1 MFRHQGKSRTFLHN
15 LRLAALLSLVA
26 GIVNIT
32 GVLALHTLTTNVTGH
47 FAYFAEE
54 FMKKDYATAVTF
66 LIFTLCF
73 LLGSFTANTIVEIVS
88 QKRPRLAHVVP
99 IAFEIV
105 ILTGIAYF
113 FGTSSIYDMHGKLE
127 AFLLLFA
134 MGIQNSLVT
143 KVSQSTVRTTHLT
156 GLFTDLG
163 IELSQLFFYKKPEQQ
178 NKLKTNIYL
187 RLSIIS
193 FFFIGC
199 ILGGFAYG
207 YLQVKTLLIASAV
220 LVIALFYDYLRL
232 KFFEIT
238 RKSFEL

>member
-1 MFRHQGKSRTFLHN
+1 MFRHQGKARTFMHN
-15 LRLAALLSLVA
+15 LRLAALLSLVS

-32 GVLALHTLTTNVTGH
+32 GVLALKTLTTNVTGH

-54 FMKKDYATAVTF
+54 IMRKDYAIAVTF
-66 LIFTLCF
+66 LVFTLCF
-73 LLGSFTANTIVEIVS
+73 LLGSFTANTVVEIVL

-99 IAFEIV
+99 IAIEIS
-105 ILTGIAYF
+105 ILTAVALF
-113 FGTSSIYDMHGKLE
+113 FGTSSIYDIHGKIE

-163 IELSQLFFYKKPEQQ
+163 IELSQLLFYKKPEQQ
-178 NKLKTNIYL
+178 TKLKSNIYL

-199 ILGGFAYG
+199 VSGGFAYG
-207 YLQVKTLLIASAV
+207 YWQIKTLLIASFI

-238 RKSFEL
+238 RKSFEI

>member
-1 MFRHQGKSRTFLHN
+1 MFRHQGKARTFIHN

-32 GVLALHTLTTNVTGH
+32 GVLALKTLTTNVTGH

-54 FMKKDYATAVTF
+54 IMRKDYAIAITF
-66 LIFTLCF
+66 LVFTLCF
-73 LLGSFTANTIVEIVS
+73 LLGSFTANTIVEIVL

-99 IAFEIV
+99 IALEII
-105 ILTGIAYF
+105 ILTSVALC
-113 FGTSSIYDMHGKLE
+113 FGTSSIYDMHGKME

-178 NKLKTNIYL
+178 AKLKTNIYL

-199 ILGGFAYG
+199 VLGGYAYG
-207 YLQVKTLLIASAV
+207 YLQIRTLLIASLV

-232 KFFEIT
+232 KFFAIT
-238 RKSFEL
+238 RMTH

>member
-1 MFRHQGKSRTFLHN
+1 MFRHQGNARTFLHN

-32 GVLALHTLTTNVTGH
+32 GVLALKTLTTNVTGH

-54 FMKKDYATAVTF
+54 IMRKDYAIAITF
-66 LIFTLCF
+66 LVFTLCF
-73 LLGSFTANTIVEIVS
+73 LMGSFTANTIVEIVLL
-88 QKRPRLAHVVP
+88 KRPRLAHVVP
-99 IAFEIV
+99 IALEIV
-105 ILTGIAYF
+105 ILTVVALL
-113 FGTSSIYDMHGKLE
+113 FGTSTIYDIHGKME

-163 IELSQLFFYKKPEQQ
+163 IELSQLLFYKKPEQQ
-178 NKLKTNIYL
+178 TKLKTNIYL

-199 ILGGFAYG
+199 VLGGFAYA
-207 YLQVKTLLIASAV
+207 YLQIKTLLIASLV

-232 KFFEIT
+232 KFFAIT

>member
-1 MFRHQGKSRTFLHN
+1 MFRHQGKARTFLHN

-32 GVLALHTLTTNVTGH
+32 GVLALKTLTTNVTGH

-54 FMKKDYATAVTF
+54 IMRKDYTIAITF
-66 LIFTLCF
+66 LVFTLCF
-73 LLGSFTANTIVEIVS
+73 LLGSFTANTVVEIVL
-88 QKRPRLAHVVP
+88 QKRPRLAHAIP
-99 IAFEIV
+99 IAIEV
-105 ILTGIAYF
+105 LILVCVALF
-113 FGTSSIYDMHGKLE
+113 FGNSDIYAWQGKTA

-134 MGIQNSLVT
+134 MGMQNSLVT

-178 NKLKTNIYL
+178 SKLKSNIYL

-193 FFFIGC
+193 FFFAGC
-199 ILGGFAYG
+199 VLGGFAYG
-207 YLQVKTLLIASAV
+207 YLKIKTLLIASFV
-220 LVIALFYDYLRL
+220 LIIALFYDYLRL
-232 KFFEIT
+232 KFFSIT
-238 RKSFEL
+238 SKTH

>member
-1 MFRHQGKSRTFLHN
+1 MFRHHGKSRTFLHN

-32 GVLALHTLTTNVTGH
+32 GVLSLKTLTTNVTGH

-54 FMKKDYATAVTF
+54 IMRKDYAIAVTF
-66 LIFTLCF
+66 LVFTLCF
-73 LLGSFTANTIVEIVS
+73 LLGSFIANTVVEIVL

-99 IAFEIV
+99 IALEV
-105 ILTGIAYF
+105 LILVSVALF
-113 FGTSSIYDMHGKLE
+113 FGNSDIYTWYGKAE

-134 MGIQNSLVT
+134 MGMQNSLVT

-178 NKLKTNIYL
+178 TKLKSNIYL

-199 ILGGFAYG
+199 VLGGFAYG
-207 YLQVKTLLIASAV
+207 YLKIKTLLIASMV

-232 KFFEIT
+232 KFFIIT
-238 RKSFEL
+238 RKTH